1 MVLNEAKDI
10 RLGTMPVSRVYL
22 GDELV
27 WSSDEKHLSV
37 SPMTIWLTEEND
49 YTDFVEVISN
59 TNWKIKEED

>member
-27 WSSDEKHLSV
+27 WSSGEKHLSV
-37 SPMTIWLTEEND
+37 SPTTIWLTEEND